1 MTNDYD
7 LYSPV
12 VAVVRGYCRL
22 YHYMT
27 VSKDDPS
34 VATSTRSH
42 YAAGVGAISDALAV
56 NCRPDEAP
64 YFIDDIGLGTGFN
77 KSQMCY
83 ISERDYKERKRK
95 IVHDIAHN
103 LHIV

>member
-1 MTNDYD
+1 
-7 LYSPV
+7 
-12 VAVVRGYCRL
+12 
-22 YHYMT
+22 MT

-34 VATSTRSH
+34 VDASTRAH
-42 YAAGVGAISDALAV
+42 YAAVAVAISDALAV

>member
-22 YHYMT
+22 YHFMT
-27 VSKDDPS
+27 ESKDDPS
-34 VATSTRSH
+34 IESNVREN
-42 YAAGVGAISDALAV
+42 YARVSGAISDALKA

-64 YFIDDIGLGTGFN
+64 YFVSDIGLGTGFN